1 MSGGARVH
9 IFWGAPV
16 GPLEMTVSQDTTSLM
31 STTTP
36 WKEARLLRDEHS
48 GRLRDGGLWHG
59 VAESRWGPEAVGP
72 PGLREHSLSRRVT
85 SPAPVKDDFARSV
98 SETQAT
104 VPQQSH
110 PTGPSHAA
118 GSTEQTGRGEDGA
131 EPVGDEGTP
140 PKLLG
145 GHRTAVGG
153 PLEARAGTC
162 GQSLQTGSF
171 PSGLPCAGL
180 LDLVRGTEQ
189 IHVGSDPVPTTRVP
203 AESHAMQS
211 QHPQFLSSDPGD
223 LPEGEGAGGPG
234 SGLRVSAHTEF
245 LSVMTASQVAF
256 LAQRKEKGQASI
268 NEGTTSEEAGPEAS
282 PGEVTAVGAHLTPP
296 DGFAEGHGSDQTQ
309 VYSLELFSPICPETR
324 NCPIQAHPGHSPEGT
339 AACPEPLGSDAEWP
353 PEGLHIKLCSAG
365 VLCSQPGP
373 SPRSAGKRNRA
384 PDDNRAHSGAPS
396 KVLQV
401 AKKMRLV
408 SKPRASAGARSP
420 GAASALEGLRETS
433 LIRDCGSAG
442 RKYNCLVMVLSPC
455 HVKEIHIR
463 SGPNAGTKVPLATIT
478 VIDQSDRKR
487 RVCLWRAAAF
497 WALTVFLGDIV
508 LLTDVTVRE
517 DQWVGETTLQSTLTS
532 QLLNLGNP
540 SSIRPGG
547 CSHIVSDAVLQDLLA
562 YVSSKHSYLRDLPPR
577 RPPRAGSVEFAE
589 LERLQPDVLVHAR
602 LRVVEVTV
610 LTEASYTY
618 RGQTQRKV
626 LVTVE
631 QAQGQRY
638 VLALWGPGAAWCP
651 QLQRRKDYIW
661 EFKYLFVQRNCILES
676 LELHTT
682 PWSSCECLFDD
693 DTRAVSFKEHFQ
705 KSVSSPVK
713 ISDLATHLKDKCSGV
728 VLIEARVLELAFP
741 ITAAQ
746 KLVLNA
752 RSSLKTVFS
761 SLPSL
766 VYTGCAKCGL
776 ELELDENKIYT
787 QCLRCL
793 PFTATK
799 THYRPAVMTVHD
811 GRHDVGI
818 SVGPELVEKLLLHI
832 PADRLRSAIVPSS
845 EVTYGLVAADLLHS
859 LLAVS
864 GEPCVLKIQ
873 SLFVLDENSC
883 PLRQDFSLL
892 DLRLTASSAELR
904 PS

>member
-547 CSHIVSDAVLQDLLA
+547 
-562 YVSSKHSYLRDLPPR
+562 Y
-577 RPPRAGSVEFAE
+577 
-589 LERLQPDVLVHAR
+589 
-602 LRVVEVTV
+602 
-610 LTEASYTY
+610 
-618 RGQTQRKV
+618 
-626 LVTVE
+626 
-631 QAQGQRY
+631 
-638 VLALWGPGAAWCP
+638 
-651 QLQRRKDYIW
+651 YIW